1 MQILLI
7 VLLLLLVL
15 ILVAITI
22 GFKHSDENT
31 ISAAY
36 EGGED
41 VSTTFLVN
49 DIMNKFAPYLDSLEK
64 SKGTLNII
72 TYLCDLYEKPK
83 TLSSGRKHPD
93 AADLRELLKQIVS
106 THNFSS
112 ANDFITKSHISYLWF
127 LPDNKKLL
135 LLEGQHQYVADS
147 RDKREIE
154 TAFKEIS
161 NEIGAG
167 LSAYEITAEIDKFVK
182 LNKVYKFRDNV
193 CNYAVA
199 KLKKLIKTDPTKVF
213 ETDSLG
219 VLSRIKEYLSDW
231 PKTKTDTSNLS
242 VANLKRIYD
251 YLDRLKII
259 TYDPYYVGAKLTLS
273 DLEHRLQTA
282 VNRLVDTQIRDYN
295 REARERETR
304 ERETRE
310 REVRERERREQEN
323 RERQERETRERRERE
338 NQERERHEHEKEK
351 EKEPDEAELQEEFYR
366 RIQADPE
373 LEQVAA
379 AMNMSLHDLYEQY
392 KLEKAASVAGGSGDK
407 SDDIDEQALQKLKHR
422 LVTMSRNTY

>member
-22 GFKHSDENT
+22 GFKHPDENT

-135 LLEGQHQYVADS
+135 LLKGQHQYVADS

-273 DLEHRLQTA
+273 DLEHRLQSA
-282 VNRLVDTQIRDYN
+282 VNRMLEVQIKDHYD
-295 REARERETR
+295 RERQTR
-304 ERETRE
+304 Q
-310 REVRERERREQEN
+310 EQARQD
-323 RERQERETRERRERE
+323 RERQEQARQEQARQEQARQDRERQDR
-338 NQERERHEHEKEK
+338 EKEK
-351 EKEPDEAELQEEFYR
+351 ESEDREAELQEEFYR

-392 KLEKAASVAGGSGDK
+392 KLEKAATGGDETG
-407 SDDIDEQALQKLKHR
+407 IDMSIVQRIKQR
-422 LVTMSRNTY
+422 LLSQS